1 MKTGDL
7 LLLIGLGIGA
17 AAGALLAYDGLHG
30 AGAQFKAEVAANQ
43 LRLFRSHREWMQ
55 QSIRSLGGS
64 YTDED
69 RKKLLAQEEAD
80 NKQKEEDLA
89 ERARTIDPKYRDKVF
104 VVTITGI
111 YLLIGAFLIQ
121 FVGTLMD
128 SLGFGGHL

>member
-17 AAGALLAYDGLHG
+17 VAGVLLAYDGLHG
-30 AGAQFKAEVAANQ
+30 AGAQFKAEVAVNQ
-43 LRLFRSHREWMQ
+43 LRLFKSHREWMQ

-64 YTDED
+64 YTDEE
-69 RKKLLAQEEAD
+69 KKALLAQEEED
-80 NKQKEEDLA
+80 NKQKEAELS
-89 ERARTIDPKYRDKVF
+89 ERASTIDSRYRDKV
-104 VVTITGI
+104 VIITMNGL

-121 FVGTLMD
+121 LVGTLMD

>member
-17 AAGALLAYDGLHG
+17 VAGILLAYDGLHG

-43 LRLFRSHREWMQ
+43 LKVFQSYRAWMQ

-69 RKKLLAQEEAD
+69 RNALLAQEQKDNAQEEAD
-80 NKQKEEDLA
+80 LI
-89 ERARTIDPKYRDKVF
+89 ERARTINPNYKDK
-104 VVTITGI
+104 VVTITMTGI
-111 YLLIGAFLIQ
+111 YLLIGAFVIQ